1 MRTAIPVPVRVAII
15 LASTFAVVGLMLLC
29 SIWSGFV
36 SSDPNPSQ
44 DNWLKISNFVA
55 LPTRVFPNE
64 LPGGLQF
71 LIVFLF
77 WVMAVYFAVSWAVG
91 VLIAFSSRRAASKRT
106 REPIKP

>member
-1 MRTAIPVPVRVAII
+1 VAIFF
-15 LASTFAVVGLMLLC
+15 ASTAAVLVLMLLC
-29 SIWSGFV
+29 SVWTGFV

-44 DNWLKISNFVA
+44 ENWLKISNFVA
-55 LPTRVFPNE
+55 LPTKAFPQE

-77 WVMAVYFAVSWAVG
+77 WATAVYFSVSCAVG
-91 VLIAFSSRRAASKRT
+91 VLVAFIRRLAAGKRT